1 MTNKS
6 ATIIAGL
13 LLVLVCVA
21 AWMSVEWFFFRF
33 YVGPNQM
40 AVIISKS
47 GDPLPAG
54 EILADDGQKGIQK
67 AVLGEGRHFL
77 NPVFFEHEIH
87 PVTFIP
93 PGKIGLVTSKVGANL
108 PEGDFLANANQK
120 GIWRQVLGPGKYR
133 LNPYGYNITV
143 VDAISVPVGYCG
155 VITSLSGKQ
164 AAPGEFA
171 KADEK
176 GVRKDILQPGL
187 YYINPKAYKI
197 DVLEIG
203 VNQVSLLGKEGG
215 RVITKG
221 QLESTN
227 SVMEELQGKVLSETN
242 KKRMDYM
249 NENAL
254 PTNMPPA
261 KSQSRGFF
269 KSRSDSA
276 SDKLEMEAP
285 DEKAKFA
292 QQRMQMVDENGSTSM
307 MLAQFIEF
315 PSRDGFQI
323 SLDMTVEVELLP
335 KEISWIFSRYGDLP
349 AVVDKII
356 MPQITSISR
365 NKGSEYQAKDF
376 IMGEGREKFQN
387 ELTKA
392 LATTLATKKIIVH
405 NALIRHVEVPQQ
417 ILEPIQQASIAIQQ
431 NLTNLERQNTAK
443 KLAELNTEIALIE
456 QRREQVAQET
466 SKLRAEIKA
475 DEEKQVA
482 QIKAEAI
489 KKAAEIARETARN
502 DAETVRI
509 LGQAQ
514 ASAIQLVEGEK
525 VNGIQMKTAAY
536 DDYQAYTLTEFARS
550 LNPDVKVNIIHSGTG
565 TLWTDLKNANLGE
578 LGGAA
583 LLKGNAE

>member
-1 MTNKS
+1 MKNKLS
-6 ATIIAGL
+6 LILTGVFLALIC
-13 LLVLVCVA
+13 LV
-21 AWMSVEWFFFRF
+21 AWISVKWVFFRF
-33 YVGPNQM
+33 YVGPNEM
-40 AVIISKS
+40 AVVISKS
-47 GDPLPAG
+47 GTPLPSG
-54 EILADDGQKGIQK
+54 EILADEGQKGIQK
-67 AVLGEGRHFL
+67 TVLGEGRHFL
-77 NPVFFEHEIH
+77 NPLLYDFEIH
-87 PVTFIP
+87 PVTLIP
-93 PGKIGLVTSKVGANL
+93 PGNVGIVTAKVGENL

-120 GIWRQVLGPGKYR
+120 GIWREVLGPGKYR
-133 LNPYGYNITV
+133 LNPYGYNIAI
-143 VDAISVPVGYCG
+143 VDAISVPIGYCG

-171 KADEK
+171 GAGEK
-176 GVRKDILQPGL
+176 GVRRDILQPGL

-221 QLESTN
+221 QLESQN
-227 SVMEELQGKVLSETN
+227 QAMAELQEKVLNATN
-242 KKRMDYM
+242 QKRMDYM
-249 NENAL
+249 NENAQQSDVV
-254 PTNMPPA
+254 MP
-261 KSQSRGFF
+261 QRW
-269 KSRSDSA
+269 SRSA
-276 SDKLEMEAP
+276 DK
-285 DEKAKFA
+285 KAKPNSQPAPTANNFVQ
-292 QQRMQMVDENGSTSM
+292 QQRMQIVNNNGSASM
-307 MLAQFIEF
+307 VLAQFIEF

-323 SLDMTVEVELLP
+323 SLDMTVEMELLP
-335 KEISWIFSRYGDLP
+335 KDISWIFSRYGDLP

-387 ELTKA
+387 ELTMA
-392 LATTLATKKIIVH
+392 LANTLAAKKIIVH

-443 KLAELNTEIALIE
+443 KLAELNTETSLIE

-466 SKLRAEIKA
+466 AKLKAEIKA

-502 DAETVRI
+502 DAETARI

-525 VNGIQMKTAAY
+525 VKGIQMKTAAY
-536 DDYQAYTLTEFARS
+536 NDYMAYTLTEFARS
-550 LNPDVKVNIIHSGTG
+550 LNPKVGVNIIHSGAG
-565 TLWTDLKNANLGE
+565 TLWTDLKNTGTGD
-578 LGGAA
+578 LGGAMM
-583 LLKGNAE
+583 LKQNGN